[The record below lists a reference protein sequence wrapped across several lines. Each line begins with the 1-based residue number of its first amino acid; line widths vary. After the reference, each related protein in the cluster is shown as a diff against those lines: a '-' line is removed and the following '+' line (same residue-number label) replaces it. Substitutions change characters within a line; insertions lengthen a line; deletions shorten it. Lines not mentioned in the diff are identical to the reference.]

1 MTQKQLFW
9 VLFAFGNI
17 FLIKVIVIC
26 DTCSLPTTFVSC
38 IDSFSNLQQ
47 IVDQAVFNLSLFSF
61 KDCQR
66 GRLSATVTEGWQ
78 AFYYRS
84 RYYVLL
90 VVE

>member
-1 MTQKQLFW
+1 MTL
-9 VLFAFGNI
+9 VL
-17 FLIKVIVIC
+17 
-26 DTCSLPTTFVSC
+26 SLPPLSLVLILC
-38 IDSFSNLQQ
+38 NLQQ

-78 AFYYRS
+78 AFYYSS

-90 VVE
+90 VVEWSAQGGQLLGTLGTWYNKMGNI